1 MNIIDRIAL
10 ALTVIGGVNWGL
22 VGVFRLDLVA
32 WICGGQTA
40 VMYRIIYTL
49 VGISA
54 LWCLALL
61 FRDWDSE
68 KDMSVAHS
76 AR

>member
-22 VGVFRLDLVA
+22 VGVFRFDLLA

-40 VMYRIIYTL
+40 IISRIIYTL

>member
-1 MNIIDRIAL
+1 MNMMDRIAL
-10 ALTVIGGVNWGL
+10 ILTVVGGVNWGL
-22 VGVFRLDLVA
+22 VGVFRFDLVA
-32 WICGGQTA
+32 WICGGPES
-40 VMYRIIYTL
+40 VISRIIYTV

-54 LWCLALL
+54 LWCIALL
-61 FRDWDSE
+61 FRDWDNE

>member
-10 ALTVIGGVNWGL
+10 ALIVVGGVNWGL
-22 VGVFRLDLVA
+22 VGIFQFDLVA

-40 VMYRIIYTL
+40 VFARIIYTL

-61 FRDWDSE
+61 FRDWDE
-68 KDMSVAHS
+68 EPAM
-76 AR
+76 ARSRQN

>member
-1 MNIIDRIAL
+1 MIDRIAL

-22 VGVFRLDLVA
+22 VGVFRFDLVA

-40 VMYRIIYTL
+40 IISRIIYTL

>member
-10 ALTVIGGVNWGL
+10 ALIVIGGVNWGL
-22 VGVFRLDLVA
+22 VGVFQFDLVA
-32 WICGGQTA
+32 WICGGQGSI
-40 VMYRIIYTL
+40 VSRIIYTL
-49 VGISA
+49 VGVSA

-68 KDMSVAHS
+68 RHVAAS
-76 AR
+76 TR

>member
-1 MNIIDRIAL
+1 MNVIDRIAL

-22 VGVFRLDLVA
+22 VGVFRFDLVA

-40 VMYRIIYTL
+40 LVSRIIYTL

-54 LWCLALL
+54 LWCIALL
-61 FRDWDSE
+61 FRDWDGE

>member
-22 VGVFRLDLVA
+22 VGVFRFDLVA

-40 VMYRIIYTL
+40 MVARIIYTL

-54 LWCLALL
+54 L
-61 FRDWDSE
+61 FRDWDDE
-68 KDMSVAHS
+68 REMAATH
-76 AR
+76 

>member
-1 MNIIDRIAL
+1 MNVIDRIAL

-22 VGVFRLDLVA
+22 VGVFRFDLVA

-40 VMYRIIYTL
+40 VVARIIYTL

-54 LWCLALL
+54 LWCIALL
-61 FRDWDSE
+61 FRDWDGE
-68 KDMSVAHS
+68 TAMTHS
-76 AR
+76 QQS

>member
-22 VGVFRLDLVA
+22 VGVFRFDLVA
-32 WICGGQTA
+32 WICGGQA
-40 VMYRIIYTL
+40 SVVSRIIYTL

>member
-1 MNIIDRIAL
+1 MNISDRIAL

-22 VGVFRLDLVA
+22 VGVFRFDLVA

-40 VMYRIIYTL
+40 VISRIIYTL

>member
-22 VGVFRLDLVA
+22 VGVFRFDLVA
-32 WICGGQTA
+32 WICGGQA
-40 VMYRIIYTL
+40 SVVSRISYTL